1 MYKILVID
9 DEKQVRDR
17 LINLI
22 KKNFSSDFEVV
33 GNYDNGYDALL
44 NGVTLNPDIMIT
56 DIKMPYIDGIELVK
70 RMKMELPLIEAII
83 ISGYDL
89 FNYAKEA
96 IELDVINYLTKPVD
110 TQELKDSLY
119 KAKDKLD
126 NRKRVERINE
136 IEEKVNDS
144 FDAVINEDLNSLLQY
159 NEVPDFLD
167 NKIKNYGINLDFSH
181 LLIGA
186 IDFDKENKDIKVNEV
201 DTIYKSLK
209 EVIKYEFNQKNLNYV
224 FFKGNT
230 KYVLFLLSD
239 EKFDRE
245 FIHLKSAS
253 VLANIL
259 KLNNTSLS
267 ISFAEASKVD
277 GSFNYRRTFKRC
289 LRVYDYKS
297 LVGDNVI
304 LFYDD
309 FIQSNISFSK
319 KIEEKDIKDICYEV
333 FYGSKENCKNKTH
346 TFINNISSGDYK
358 NVYFY
363 GISLLINELLH
374 NCIDIN
380 ELFSK
385 YMDYN
390 LIIQEVLNF
399 KNKEYLIEFL
409 DKFIDKIYEIN
420 EKSREEGVSK
430 SFINIRDY
438 INKNYRKS
446 SLSLESLGEDLG
458 FSVSYISAI
467 LRKNNTNFTKM
478 VTDLRMKDSEE
489 LLLNT
494 DDKIINIANVV
505 GYEDPYYFS
514 HVFKKYYGV
523 SPVEYKKKKK

>member
-1 MYKILVID
+1 M
-9 DEKQVRDR
+9 
-17 LINLI
+17 
-22 KKNFSSDFEVV
+22 
-33 GNYDNGYDALL
+33 
-44 NGVTLNPDIMIT
+44 
-56 DIKMPYIDGIELVK
+56 
-70 RMKMELPLIEAII
+70 
-83 ISGYDL
+83 
-89 FNYAKEA
+89 
-96 IELDVINYLTKPVD
+96 
-110 TQELKDSLY
+110 
-119 KAKDKLD
+119 
-126 NRKRVERINE
+126 
-136 IEEKVNDS
+136 
-144 FDAVINEDLNSLLQY
+144 
-159 NEVPDFLD
+159 
-167 NKIKNYGINLDFSH
+167 
-181 LLIGA
+181 
-186 IDFDKENKDIKVNEV
+186 
-201 DTIYKSLK
+201 
-209 EVIKYEFNQKNLNYV
+209 
-224 FFKGNT
+224 
-230 KYVLFLLSD
+230 
-239 EKFDRE
+239 
-245 FIHLKSAS
+245 
-253 VLANIL
+253 
-259 KLNNTSLS
+259 
-267 ISFAEASKVD
+267 
-277 GSFNYRRTFKRC
+277 
-289 LRVYDYKS
+289 
-297 LVGDNVI
+297 
-304 LFYDD
+304 
-309 FIQSNISFSK
+309 
-319 KIEEKDIKDICYEV
+319 

-346 TFINNISSGDYK
+346 TFIKNISNEDYK

-494 DDKIINIANVV
+494 DDKIINIASVV